1 MSEKQSW
8 DMELNELKFWGF
20 VGWIALFV
28 LVVVAIVGLNKR
40 LSSLEE
46 VYSDS
51 QSDLYEHY
59 LGNASWECAEWNYGG
74 DQTCEYENGS
84 RFRMDFN
91 FNSTSKFSPPACPID
106 SKIISGGAGGFC
118 SLRVLTRKGV

>member
-46 VYSDS
+46 VYKA
-51 QSDLYEHY
+51 LL
-59 LGNASWECAEWNYGG
+59 LGIQDYVRKC
-74 DQTCEYENGS
+74 
-84 RFRMDFN
+84 
-91 FNSTSKFSPPACPID
+91 
-106 SKIISGGAGGFC
+106 GFI
-118 SLRVLTRKGV
+118 